1 MRFPNSPNSPSSPGT
16 STEERAVSEILKC
29 LRELLL
35 RVHHER
41 TVSGDRLAKRVCREQ
56 EEADVERPSR
66 GHPIAVAQDEKVAWG
81 GEAARSASPIPNVA
95 SPSKT

>member
-1 MRFPNSPNSPSSPGT
+1 MRFPNSPSSPGT

-41 TVSGDRLAKRVCREQ
+41 TVSGDRLAKRLCREQ
-56 EEADVERPSR
+56 EEADVRVGR
-66 GHPIAVAQDEKVAWG
+66 RNAHPIAVAQDEKVAWG
-81 GEAARSASPIPNVA
+81 GEAAKVCLADFPNVA